1 TRGAEQKNED
11 KHEREGVLMESE
23 NIIHYW
29 HAVELLQPQSA
40 PKIRNRSSA
49 YGAFLHDTPSTRP
62 IPPWAPGSIVNKQAL
77 PDKREWSHTL
87 YAHLYDSRLVAAR

>member
-1 TRGAEQKNED
+1 TASAGKPWHGMMEKSVPHQGESHAHSIRGCPSRWTANTRGAEQKNED

-49 YGAFLHDTPSTRP
+49 YGAFLHDTPSPR
-62 IPPWAPGSIVNKQAL
+62 
-77 PDKREWSHTL
+77 
-87 YAHLYDSRLVAAR
+87 